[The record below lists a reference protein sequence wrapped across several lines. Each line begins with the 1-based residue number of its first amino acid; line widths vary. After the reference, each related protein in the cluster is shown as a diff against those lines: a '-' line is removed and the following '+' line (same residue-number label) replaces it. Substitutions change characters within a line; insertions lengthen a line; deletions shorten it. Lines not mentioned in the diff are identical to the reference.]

1 MSALAFTG
9 LSFGF
14 LISKLILLSFLI
26 NAPCQFLG
34 LNGEIGVNA
43 GPNGDLYIDI
53 SVKDHPLFERENENL
68 ICEVPISIPNAV
80 VGGSVDIPTLEGK
93 SELKIPAGVQPG
105 QVMRLRG
112 KGIKD
117 LRSTRIGDL
126 YVKLNIVIPKNISSK
141 QKKLMQDFQKE
152 IDKEATN
159 PFSEYIN
166 KVKDFF
172 N

>member
-1 MSALAFTG
+1 M
-9 LSFGF
+9 
-14 LISKLILLSFLI
+14 
-26 NAPCQFLG
+26 
-34 LNGEIGVNA
+34 
-43 GPNGDLYIDI
+43 
-53 SVKDHPLFERENENL
+53 
-68 ICEVPISIPNAV
+68 
-80 VGGSVDIPTLEGK
+80 
-93 SELKIPAGVQPG
+93 
-105 QVMRLRG
+105 
-112 KGIKD
+112 
-117 LRSTRIGDL
+117 RSTRIGDL